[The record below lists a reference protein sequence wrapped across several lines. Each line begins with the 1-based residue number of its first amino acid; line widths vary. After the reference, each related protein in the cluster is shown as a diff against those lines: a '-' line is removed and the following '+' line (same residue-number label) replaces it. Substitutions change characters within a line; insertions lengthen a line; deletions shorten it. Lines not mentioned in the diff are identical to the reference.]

1 MNESTETP
9 ETTVKERGRR
19 QVLTGTVVSD
29 KQDKTVT
36 VAVQTTVLH
45 PLYHRFMKRTSKYA
59 AHDEANECR
68 EGDRVVIVQSRPLS
82 KRKRWRVRDIVERAR

>member
-1 MNESTETP
+1 MATETP
-9 ETTVKERGRR
+9 ETTVQKERGRR

-36 VAVQTTVLH
+36 VAVESTYLH
-45 PLYHRFMKRTSKYA
+45 PLYHRILKRTSKYA

-68 EGDRVVIVQSRPLS
+68 EGDRVTITQSRPLS
-82 KRKRWRVRDIVERAR
+82 KRKRWRVQDVVQRAQ

>member
-1 MNESTETP
+1 MA
-9 ETTVKERGRR
+9 ETTEAPVKERGRR

-36 VAVQTTVLH
+36 VAVESTYLH
-45 PLYHRFMKRTSKYA
+45 PLYHRILKRTSKYA
-59 AHDEANECR
+59 AHDETNECR

-82 KRKRWRVRDIVERAR
+82 KRKRWRVRDIVQRAQ

>member
-1 MNESTETP
+1 M
-9 ETTVKERGRR
+9 KERGRR

>member
-1 MNESTETP
+1 MAEKQAETAV
-9 ETTVKERGRR
+9 EERGRR

-36 VAVQTTVLH
+36 VAVESTYLH
-45 PLYHRFMKRTSKYA
+45 PLYHRIQKRTSKYA

-82 KRKRWRVRDIVERAR
+82 RRKRWRVRDIVRRAQ